1 MPTIFRECI
10 VTLKNKDDL
19 EQFYFEMENTGSGG
33 FIPERA
39 VQCANRRPISRNTH
53 YYLTPDEAENI
64 KNDPRVQSVSTPA
77 AKLGIKTK
85 LHSQTAA
92 WSRGNN
98 SIVGQKNWGLYRST
112 LSDNIS
118 GWGSESGASSQTA
131 TINITGSG
139 KNVDVVVID
148 DIAYAGHTEFG
159 GRLVQYDWFSQHD
172 LEVRGTGCTITHV
185 ARTTGNAT
193 ITTQTAHYINV
204 GAVIDVICTS
214 NGTFSTTSATVT
226 AVGVTSSGEG
236 GDGTTINTI
245 TYANAGATVGRVS
258 ASGTWTGKYQYN
270 NYTGVNNHATHVAA
284 TITGSTQGWA
294 RDANVYNFRHDTEG
308 FTSNDGDASGSFT
321 PSQYVID
328 YVRAWH
334 NSKSVNT
341 ATGVVNPTIVNNSWG
356 LGTKVNVTNTLNGLG
371 NSRFSKIRYRGTD
384 FTATGIGEPVV
395 DTGFSGVC
403 TTTVLASALANI
415 SNGGNQ
421 IVTTSTSPASCSV
434 GSISKVIGGRT
445 GLTNAGAPTFI
456 SPDGRDDYDDSA
468 WQITF
473 PFQITFFGQN
483 YGTGTS
489 GNNQYLFVNTNSL
502 VTFGGYGNPYT
513 VDIGPGSPSARKI
526 CISAGD
532 RSCQSLWTGVTG
544 STPNRTFRVR
554 WEGHDAASGGVLGS
568 PTMLWEMTFYE
579 ATAKKNQI
587 DLHIDQNA
595 AYRAEFTLAQLQD
608 YGIMQSGELAPYR
621 DPALD
626 ADIEDAVADGI
637 IFVGSAGNGGFKVDV
652 PGGTDYNNYF
662 LDNGVPFY
670 YHRGSTPAN
679 SRGTAD
685 ANLNMI
691 SVGSVAS
698 TSEES
703 KGQNSNTGP
712 GVDIYAPGY
721 NIMSGVYDSAGT
733 TGTSWSGNDPVND
746 GSVVRT
752 DLASVARSGNVA
764 TITTTAAHG
773 LQTNDLVSIVCTG
786 QTTFNTSMTLITRT
800 GTNTF
805 TYANTGT
812 DLTTTLDT
820 GVVTEGYLYQKYSG
834 TSMSSAQ
841 VAGVLAIALE
851 TYPTMTQADAKTYIL
866 NYSKIDKMYETLGGF
881 NDTTSLQGGE
891 NRFLFYNKERQDSG
905 NLFPKTNYK
914 IRPASGNVFPRPKIR
929 RR

>member
-159 GRLVQYDWFSQHD
+159 GRLVQYDWFANHP
-172 LEVRGTGCTITHV
+172 EVWP
-185 ARTTGNAT
+185 
-193 ITTQTAHYINV
+193 
-204 GAVIDVICTS
+204 
-214 NGTFSTTSATVT
+214 
-226 AVGVTSSGEG
+226 E
-236 GDGTTINTI
+236 NTELN
-245 TYANAGATVGRVS
+245 YS
-258 ASGTWTGKYQYN
+258 YD

-284 TITGSTQGWA
+284 TIAGNTQGWA
-294 RDANVYNFRHDTEG
+294 RDANIYNFRHDTEG

-384 FTATGIGEPVV
+384 VTAAGIGEPLV

-403 TTTVLASALANI
+403 TTTALASALANI

-445 GLTNAGAPTFI
+445 GLTNAGAPIFI

-532 RSCQSLWTGVTG
+532 RSCQSLWTGTTG

-652 PGGTDYNNYF
+652 PSGTDYNNYF
-662 LDNGVPFY
+662 VDNGVPFY

-691 SVGSVAS
+691 SVGAVAS

-812 DLTTTLDT
+812 DLTTTSDT
-820 GVVTEGYLYQKYSG
+820 GVITEGYLYQKYSG

-914 IRPASGNVFPRPKIR
+914 IRPVSGNVFPRPKIR

>member
-1 MPTIFRECI
+1 MPTIFREYI

-19 EQFYFEMENTGSGG
+19 ERFYFEMENTGSGG
-33 FIPERA
+33 QIPERA

-53 YYLTPDEAENI
+53 YYLTPDEVDQL
-64 KNDPRVQSVSTPA
+64 KNDPRVQSISTPS

-139 KNVDVVVID
+139 KNVDVVVVD
-148 DIAYAGHTEFG
+148 DIAYAAHSEFD
-159 GRLVQYDWFSQHD
+159 GRLIQYDWFANH
-172 LEVRGTGCTITHV
+172 
-185 ARTTGNAT
+185 NA
-193 ITTQTAHYINV
+193 
-204 GAVIDVICTS
+204 AVWPANTD
-214 NGTFSTTSATVT
+214 ST
-226 AVGVTSSGEG
+226 
-236 GDGTTINTI
+236 
-245 TYANAGATVGRVS
+245 
-258 ASGTWTGKYQYN
+258 YN
-270 NYTGVNNHATHVAA
+270 YDNYTGVNNHATHVAA
-284 TITGSTQGWA
+284 TIAGNTQGWA
-294 RDANVYNFRHDTEG
+294 RDANIYNFRHDTGG
-308 FTSNDGDASGSFT
+308 FTSNDGDSSPGGNVDPLVPSSTGFT

-328 YVRAWH
+328 YIRAWH
-334 NSKSVNT
+334 NSKSVNP

-356 LGTKVNVTNTLNGLG
+356 LGTKVNVTNTTNGLG
-371 NSRFSKIRYRGTD
+371 NSRFSKIRYRGAD
-384 FTATGIGEPVV
+384 ITAEQLLEPVV
-395 DTGFSGVC
+395 DTGFSAVC

-421 IVTTSTSPASCSV
+421 IVTTSSSPGSCSV

-445 GLTNAGAPTFI
+445 GLANAGVPTFI
-456 SPDGRDDYDDSA
+456 SPDGVNDYDDSV

-473 PFQITFFGQN
+473 PFQVTFFGQN

-532 RSCQSLWTGVTG
+532 RSCQSLWTGTTG
-544 STPNRTFRVR
+544 TTPNRTFRVR
-554 WEGHDAASGGVLGS
+554 WEGHDAANGGVLGA

-579 ATAKKNQI
+579 ATANKNRI
-587 DLHIDQNA
+587 DLHIDQNS

-621 DPALD
+621 DAALD
-626 ADIEDAVADGI
+626 ADITDAIADGI
-637 IFVGSAGNGGFKVDV
+637 IFVGSAGNGGFKVDT
-652 PGGTDYNNYF
+652 PGGADYDNYF
-662 LDNGVPFY
+662 VDNGAPFY

-691 SVGSVAS
+691 SVGAVAS

-721 NIMSGVYDSAGT
+721 NIMSGVYDGAGA
-733 TGTSWSGNDPVND
+733 TGTSWIGNDPVND
-746 GSVVRT
+746 GSSIII
-752 DLASVARSGNVA
+752 DLVSVSRNTNVA
-764 TITTTAAHG
+764 TVTTTSAHG
-773 LQTNDLVSIVCTG
+773 LQTNDLVSIACTS
-786 QTTFNTSMTLITRT
+786 QTTFNASMTDIVRT
-800 GTNTF
+800 GATTF
-805 TYANTGT
+805 TYANTGL
-812 DLTTTLDT
+812 DLSTTADT
-820 GVVTEGYLYQKYSG
+820 GTITAGYLYQKYSG

-851 TYPTMTQADAKTYIL
+851 TYPTLTQAEAKSYIL
-866 NYSKIDKMYETLGGF
+866 NYSKVDKMYETLGGF

-891 NRFLFYNKERQDSG
+891 NKFLFYNKERQDSG
-905 NLFPKTNYK
+905 NTFPKTNYK
-914 IRPASGNVFPRPKIR
+914 IRPTSGNVFPRPKIR